1 MTEKELQLAL
11 WESRSLRCT
20 AESQKF
26 HALACSCLAIG
37 DIASHKKLIKKSV
50 LFGKAAAKCVEK
62 AVQLG
67 MRKNYEE
74 ENRDRV

>member
-11 WESRSLRCT
+11 WESRSLRCN

-37 DIASHKKLIKKSV
+37 DVSSHKKLIKKSV
-50 LFGKAAAKCVEK
+50 LFGKAAAKCIEK
-62 AVQLG
+62 AVQFG
-67 MRKNYEE
+67 MKEMK
-74 ENRDRV
+74 

>member
-20 AESQKF
+20 AESQKY
-26 HALACSCLAIG
+26 HAMACAMLAIG
-37 DIASHKKLIKKSV
+37 DLKRHKEFLRQSV
-50 LFGKAAAKCVEK
+50 LFGKAASKCVEK
-62 AVQLG
+62 AVQYG
-67 MRKNYEE
+67 MRRLSEE